1 MNIKNIKNNINKN
14 KNKEEN
20 KNIED
25 KKTPT
30 CKILGR
36 VLSEDGSML
45 SAARVKCSP
54 VNMEVITLFDGSYK
68 LEYLFPGSYIV
79 TASLKGF
86 QSQSKNVILKENET
100 AILDF
105 KLPRA
110 IGNSKIYGRVLDA
123 ETKMPVKTNVTL
135 TLILPVT
142 NRYAVTNKDAYYE
155 FDKLPSD
162 TYEIFAVPLDGY
174 WEERAIVTLGE
185 SEVKKVDIFLKPKI
199 IVEPPW
205 G

>member
-1 MNIKNIKNNINKN
+1 MKNEDKNEYKI
-14 KNKEEN
+14 EN
-20 KNIED
+20 KD
-25 KKTPT
+25 KIPS

-54 VNMEVITLFDGSYK
+54 GNMEAITLFDGSYK
-68 LEYLFPGSYIV
+68 LEYLPPGSYTV

-86 QSQSKNVILKENET
+86 QGQSKSVILKENET

-123 ETKMPVKTNVTL
+123 ETKMPIQTNVTL
-135 TLILPVT
+135 MLILPVA
-142 NRYAVTNKDAYYE
+142 NRYAVIDKDAYYE

-162 TYEIFAVPLDGY
+162 IYEIFAVPLNGY
-174 WEERAIVTLGE
+174 WEEKAIVSVGE
-185 SEVKKVDIFLKPKI
+185 NEVKKVDIFLRPKI
-199 IVEPPW
+199 VVEPPW